1 MKSEVISFRP
11 GQELMTTIMADCE
24 KLGITS
30 TEWVIRKVYTAMEKN
45 DQWAELSFIKKS
57 IWNARR
63 ILRWHDNREQAIE
76 ILNQVHDSLNTML
89 KK

>member
-11 GQELMTTIMADCE
+11 GHELMTTIMADCE
-24 KLGITS
+24 KLEITP
-30 TEWVIRKVYTAMEKN
+30 TDWVLKKIYAAMEKN
-45 DQWAELSFIKKS
+45 NQWAELFRIKRS

-63 ILRWHDNREQAIE
+63 LLRWHDNQEQAIE
-76 ILNQVHDSLNTML
+76 ILDQVHDSLNTML